1 MAVTTPWIFS
11 KLRST
16 ASHVWQAE
24 CGWKIGL
31 KWELW
36 ETSGGP
42 YPAAHMQRSWLLGMP
57 VWMAACLAVA
67 NETKTLDLGGG
78 ITLEVVR
85 VEAGTFTQGS
95 PVTEEGRAAD
105 ETQRQ
110 VTISQPFWIGRTAV
124 TVGQWKRFVAE
135 TGYRTEAETG
145 TSGGFGWN
153 GKELVQQKQFTWK
166 SPGFGQSPDDPVCLV
181 TFPDAGEFCKW
192 VAKKTPLRVTLP
204 TEAQWEYACRAGSTA
219 PWHDG
224 TSTISAAGVKTDLA
238 WHKGN
243 SNNSTHATASTAS
256 NLWGVRIGGNV
267 SEWCL
272 DWYAPYDAGATTDP
286 LQTNQNLSDKPRRVL
301 RGGSWIREL
310 KNTRSAARYRADPR
324 SRNADIGFR
333 IAAPY
338 QVIAEATTPP
348 PIPPKSS
355 PSSAGAPNPISSTG
369 DSSSNP
375 LQLRSKSF
383 HVGGLACLLIP
394 LGALAAIVVAI
405 VKAASRR
412 KSSSPPPFPPGN
424 NDYLPK
430 TPAMQHQVRMTE
442 DGFWLQTDAAAG
454 TPLDVSYRLADGI
467 EQRSRL
473 TYQPGPQGHFVFTGR
488 RPLSVSIMPI
498 VAAAAAGAMA

>member
-1 MAVTTPWIFS
+1 
-11 KLRST
+11 
-16 ASHVWQAE
+16 
-24 CGWKIGL
+24 
-31 KWELW
+31 
-36 ETSGGP
+36 
-42 YPAAHMQRSWLLGMP
+42 MQRSWLVGMP
-57 VWMAACLAVA
+57 VWVAACLATA

-78 ITLEVVR
+78 VTLEVVR

-95 PVTEEGRAAD
+95 PDTEEGRAAD
-105 ETQRQ
+105 ESQRQ
-110 VTISQPFWIGRTAV
+110 VTISQPFWIGRSSV
-124 TVGQWKRFVAE
+124 TVGQWKRFISE

-166 SPGFGQSPDDPVCLV
+166 SPGFGQSPDDPVCLI
-181 TFPDAGEFCKW
+181 TFPDASEFCSW
-192 VAKKTPLRVTLP
+192 LSKKGALRITLP

-219 PWHDG
+219 AWHDG
-224 TSTISAAGVKTDLA
+224 TSTLAAAGVKTDLT

-256 NLWGVRIGGNV
+256 NLWGIRIGGNV

-272 DWYAPYDAGATTDP
+272 DWYAPYTAGPVTDP

-301 RGGSWIREL
+301 RGGSWIRDL

-338 QVIAEATTPP
+338 QVIAEAPTPAP
-348 PIPPKSS
+348 LPAKSS
-355 PSSAGAPNPISSTG
+355 PSSAGAPDPAPLSGSTVAYSG
-369 DSSSNP
+369 QSPGFSI
-375 LQLRSKSF
+375 
-383 HVGGLACLLIP
+383 GGLACLLIP
-394 LGALAAIVVAI
+394 LGAVVAIVVAI
-405 VKAASRR
+405 VKTASRR
-412 KSSSPPPFPPGN
+412 SGGTPPPFPSNSN
-424 NDYLPK
+424 NSYLP
-430 TPAMQHQVRMTE
+430 PAPAVQHQVRMTE

-454 TPLDVSYRLADGI
+454 TPLDVTYRLADGV

-498 VAAAAAGAMA
+498 VAAAAASAMASRMFNQPPPMQHSPLMDDRDDDWARPVPPPRNPAAY